1 VKKIFVFFV
10 ITAAVVGLSLIPYDT
25 VFVPEWHLRIVDGS
39 GNPVVGVRVVQF
51 CTNYTLGIH
60 PCELVDDDEMTTD
73 NDGFVVFPAR
83 KIRANLLYRVTRPI
97 FGLVLLVANDEYGT
111 NGYIRV
117 GGPCGNKLI
126 DYKPEGPLP
135 STIAVCEKGEEEPGK
150 N

>member
-1 VKKIFVFFV
+1 M

-97 FGLVLLVANDEYGT
+97 FGLVLLIVFTDVRWSVDYERRT
-111 NGYIRV
+111 NYFSRHLSEFRIS
-117 GGPCGNKLI
+117 
-126 DYKPEGPLP
+126 P
-135 STIAVCEKGEEEPGK
+135 SLS
-150 N
+150 